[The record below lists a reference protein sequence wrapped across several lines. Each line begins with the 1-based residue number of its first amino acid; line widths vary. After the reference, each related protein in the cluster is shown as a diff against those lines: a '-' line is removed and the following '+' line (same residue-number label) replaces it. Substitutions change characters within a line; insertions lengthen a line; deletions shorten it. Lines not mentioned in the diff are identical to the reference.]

1 MLPYAV
7 TQIRESQKVWLHLGL
22 SGHRRWPLH
31 TPVRSA
37 NRMSCAVLP
46 GSPLPTTHAKC
57 LLSWLLTYQPPLC
70 DYLLFHLYQ
79 CCVTLHSLHRDGHG
93 EFSHILSSCQMCL
106 WAPES
111 CLRDQLS
118 TRPGAPSSPACPRVK
133 QLSCSTGDRGGTS
146 WRCFA
151 YGVRQQG
158 TEVRTLLQVNESR
171 ERHVL

>member
-1 MLPYAV
+1 MALAHP
-7 TQIRESQKVWLHLGL
+7 SQKRQPRVLCCASWK
-22 SGHRRWPLH
+22 S
-31 TPVRSA
+31 SA
-37 NRMSCAVLP
+37 HYSCQVFTLLAVDMR
-46 GSPLPTTHAKC
+46 
-57 LLSWLLTYQPPLC
+57 YQPPLC

-118 TRPGAPSSPACPRVK
+118 TRPGAPSSPACPRVR

-158 TEVRTLLQVNESR
+158 TEVRTLLQVNESG